1 MGCGDR
7 KSTWLA
13 RTPTGTAISDHS
25 PVKRKMSGASHSA
38 PSCPPQRTSQGPQQ
52 GWTDPPDLRVLPA
65 AAHQTGSH
73 LCLFDQS
80 LAQTC
85 SFRKRHTCCFSC
97 PPPHHQLPTGLSP
110 LHREGLFAANS
121 RIRLRSLFSQWS
133 CAPGAAPGCSP
144 AWQPSRAQRAK
155 AQPLNWEN
163 QRPSWLEAVHR
174 KLTLRPILRHNRP
187 GPSQFTAKYS

>member
-52 GWTDPPDLRVLPA
+52 GWTVPPDLRVLPA

-97 PPPHHQLPTGLSP
+97 PPRPPPPSYQQACLLCTGRGCLQPTVGSA
-110 LHREGLFAANS
+110 FAPCS
-121 RIRLRSLFSQWS
+121 HS
-133 CAPGAAPGCSP
+133 GAAHRGLHQAAHLPGSP
-144 AWQPSRAQRAK
+144 AEPS
-155 AQPLNWEN
+155 
-163 QRPSWLEAVHR
+163 
-174 KLTLRPILRHNRP
+174 
-187 GPSQFTAKYS
+187 GPRLSL

>member
-1 MGCGDR
+1 MGTGNLHGWPEHQLVQPFRTTAQSSGRCQEPAIRLLAAHPREQARVPSRDGPIPQISGCFLLLLTR
-7 KSTWLA
+7 LALTCASSTSHWL
-13 RTPTGTAISDHS
+13 R
-25 PVKRKMSGASHSA
+25 
-38 PSCPPQRTSQGPQQ
+38 
-52 GWTDPPDLRVLPA
+52 PA
-65 AAHQTGSH
+65 ASGRGSRAA
-73 LCLFDQS
+73 S
-80 LAQTC
+80 PA
-85 SFRKRHTCCFSC
+85 
-97 PPPHHQLPTGLSP
+97 PPPHPPHQLPTGLSP